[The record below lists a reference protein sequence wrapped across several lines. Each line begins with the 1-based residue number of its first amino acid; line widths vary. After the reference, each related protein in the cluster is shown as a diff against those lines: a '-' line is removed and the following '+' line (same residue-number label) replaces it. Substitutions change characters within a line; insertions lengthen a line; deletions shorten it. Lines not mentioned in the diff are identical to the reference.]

1 MLCFSLPVS
10 SPSRT
15 PIENMSSVP
24 GQEKGIAETFD
35 DLAHDRCCKYKSNGL
50 TASSQILL
58 DFLSR
63 KGLLGKTIL
72 EIGCGTGFFALET
85 LRSGAISCVGIDL
98 SSAAIHEANEFAKE
112 SGLQDRVR
120 FEVAN
125 AAMTRQPASDV
136 VVMDKVLCCYPDA
149 DALLKTAA
157 ESSRDLLGFVVP
169 RDEGLMRPAMRI
181 GTALINL
188 VERLRKTGFRL
199 YLHPLGSID
208 RLLAENSFQQAD
220 KAKSRFWLVFL
231 YKRTGPYEP
240 AQR

>member
-1 MLCFSLPVS
+1 MA
-10 SPSRT
+10 
-15 PIENMSSVP
+15 SVP
-24 GQEKGIAETFD
+24 SQEKGIAETFD
-35 DLAHDRCCKYKSNGL
+35 DLAHDRCCKYRSNGL
-50 TASSQILL
+50 TASSQVLL
-58 DFLSR
+58 DFFSK
-63 KGLLGKTIL
+63 KGLHGKTVL

-112 SGLQDRVR
+112 SGLQDRAR

-125 AAMTRQPASDV
+125 AASTRQPASDI

-149 DALLKTAA
+149 DALLRTAS

-169 RDEGLMRPAMRI
+169 RDEGLMRPAMKI

-188 VERLRKTGFRL
+188 VERVRKTGFRL
-199 YLHPLGSID
+199 YLHPLASID
-208 RLLAENSFQQAD
+208 RLLSENSFQQIG

-231 YKRTGPYEP
+231 YRRTGPYEP
-240 AQR
+240 AHG